1 MISITK
7 LHIKYYLLS
16 FLCTLSLGL
25 FGQHQYKGTVL
36 DAETQE
42 TLPFVNIGI
51 VNKGVG
57 TVSNFDGEF
66 YLEIDKADF
75 SNSDILQFSS
85 VGYKTV
91 QFKIS
96 EVNFNNTLFQKVVMQ
111 PEAMQLNEAIVTA
124 KYLKGKINDAIGFSY
139 PSKNKYGYWKGDGSL
154 GAELVTRISVD
165 KKKHFLKDFH
175 FYVNENYSDSVLVRI
190 NIYEGGTIYPE
201 DKLLKKNVTK
211 MIGNSPGEVIVD
223 LKPYNIIVDED
234 FSIGLELLEVYG
246 KRVGLV
252 LAADY
257 RPSTSYRRYVS
268 QGQWKTFRG
277 DAMTFYLNTST
288 LSDGDISQISDY
300 SRNKTLQNS
309 FKTPIINTNPIK
321 THRSITGFVFNNGE
335 PIENATV
342 QITESLKQTQ
352 TDAYGR
358 YNIMAQIGDVISFDY
373 LGFEK
378 VEREV
383 AETVH
388 NINVSMNFKVE
399 ELAGVTVTERARLKK
414 TEAEMFSEY
423 LTNDEFAKTAYGTLD
438 KKTIGHAITI
448 VDGKSLNLTAPNI
461 LAAIDG
467 KIAGV
472 RVGNVKVENPCF
484 GCSFTKVVVFI
495 RGGSGSINNLIPA
508 IFEVDGIIYEEVP
521 YFLDLNVI
529 ERIAVI
535 PGLAGVGRYGQVAAG
550 GVIAISTHVSN
561 FANKNGKN
569 IDQALIQRNI
579 YQHDA
584 IDKEQANK
592 NLPSYFQAL
601 LACNKFE
608 AAKKVYEE
616 NEKLYSSS
624 AYFFLD
630 AYIYFTANWKQ
641 EKFNNDI
648 ISNHQSLFENNINE
662 MKALAYAYQRVG
674 EFEKAN
680 KLYTSVF
687 VKRPNYAQ
695 SYRDMANS
703 YVEVDEVQKAANLYS
718 RYTKLLND
726 SFLVADTIG
735 LHPIITTEFNH
746 FLQHKTDYTISSEDL
761 KEVAAMREGTDTRLL
776 FEWNDDE
783 AEFDLQFVNPENRYF
798 VSNTSLN
805 NQNEYFGKQEYSS
818 SKEFFLESD
827 IKGEWIVNI
836 NYKGNKSGLPT
847 YLKVTAFTGYGTDNE
862 ESTIRIYRLSLKNV
876 NQNLFYLPTLGVD
889 KLN

>member
-1 MISITK
+1 MVLELK
-7 LHIKYYLLS
+7 RYKYLFFFY
-16 FLCTLSLGL
+16 FLCALNFSVFAQDQVRGVVIDSDT
-25 FGQHQYKGTVL
+25 K
-36 DAETQE
+36 E

-51 VNKGVG
+51 INKGVG
-57 TVSNFDGEF
+57 TVSNFDGKF
-66 YLEIDKADF
+66 YLEIDKANF
-75 SNSDILQFSS
+75 SNNDILQFSS
-85 VGYKTV
+85 VGYKTI

-96 EVNFNNTLFQKVVMQ
+96 EINFNNTLFQKVVME
-111 PEAMQLNEAIVTA
+111 PEAMQLNEAIVSA
-124 KYLKGKINDAIGFSY
+124 KFLKSKKDDVVGFSY
-139 PSKNKYGYWKGDGSL
+139 PSKNKFGYWKGDGSL

-165 KKKHFLKDFH
+165 KKKHYLKDFH

-190 NIYEGGTIYPE
+190 NVYKGGTIYPE

-211 MIGNSPGEVIVD
+211 MIGKSPGMVTVD
-223 LKPYNIIVDED
+223 LKPYNLIVDED
-234 FSIGLELLEVYG
+234 FSIGLELLKVYG

-277 DAMTFYLNTST
+277 DAMTFYVNTST

-321 THRSITGFVFNNGE
+321 THRSITGFVFNNGK
-335 PIENATV
+335 PVENATV
-342 QITESLKQTQ
+342 QIAESLKQTQ

-358 YNIMAQIGDVISFDY
+358 YTIMAQIGDVISFDY

-383 AETVH
+383 AETIH
-388 NINVSMNFKVE
+388 NINVTMNVMVE
-399 ELAGVTVTERARLKK
+399 ELAGVTVTERGRLKK

-423 LTNDEFAKTAYGTLD
+423 LTNDEITKTAYGTLD

-448 VDGKSLNLTAPNI
+448 VDGKSLNLSAPNI
-461 LAAIDG
+461 LAALDG

-472 RVGNVKVENPCF
+472 RIGNVTNGNTCF
-484 GCSFTKVVVFI
+484 GCTFTKVAVFI
-495 RGGSGSINNLIPA
+495 RGGKGSINNIRPA
-508 IFEVDGIIYEEVP
+508 IFEIDGVIYEDVP

-550 GVIAISTHVSN
+550 GVIAISTKHANYATKNNRNSDQAQIRNNIYEQDAISKEQV
-561 FANKNGKN
+561 NKNFPN
-569 IDQALIQRNI
+569 YLQALFASN
-579 YQHDA
+579 
-584 IDKEQANK
+584 
-592 NLPSYFQAL
+592 S
-601 LACNKFE
+601 FE

-624 AYFFLD
+624 ASFFLD
-630 AYIYFTANWKQ
+630 AYIYFTANWEQ

-648 ISNHQSLFENNINE
+648 ISNHQSLIENNINE
-662 MKALAYAYQRVG
+662 MKALAYAHQREG

-703 YVEVDEVQKAANLYS
+703 YVEVNEVQKAANLYS

-735 LHPIITTEFNH
+735 LHPIITTEFHH

-761 KEVAAMREGTDTRLL
+761 KEVAAMREGADTRLL

-805 NQNEYFGKQEYSS
+805 NQNEYFGKQENSS

-827 IKGEWIVNI
+827 IQGEWIINI

-847 YLKVTAFTGYGTDNE
+847 YLKVTAFSGYGTDNE

>member
-1 MISITK
+1 MVLELK
-7 LHIKYYLLS
+7 RYKYLYFFY
-16 FLCTLSLGL
+16 FLCALNFSVFAQDQVRGVVIDSDT
-25 FGQHQYKGTVL
+25 K
-36 DAETQE
+36 E

-57 TVSNFDGEF
+57 TVSNFDGKF
-66 YLEIDKADF
+66 NLEIDKTNF
-75 SNSDILQFSS
+75 SNYDILQFSS

-96 EVNFNNTLFQKVVMQ
+96 EVNFNNALFQKIVMQ
-111 PEAMQLNEAIVTA
+111 PEAMQLNEAIVSA
-124 KYLKGKINDAIGFSY
+124 KFLKSKKDDVVGFSY

-165 KKKHFLKDFH
+165 KKKHYLKDFH
-175 FYVNENYSDSVLVRI
+175 FYVNENYSDSVLLRI
-190 NIYEGGTIYPE
+190 NVYKGGTIYPE

-211 MIGNSPGEVIVD
+211 MIGKSSGKVTVD
-223 LKPYNIIVDED
+223 LKPYNLIVDED
-234 FSIGLELLEVYG
+234 FSIGLELLKVYG

-277 DAMTFYLNTST
+277 DAMTFYVNTST
-288 LSDGDISQISDY
+288 LSDGDISQISNY
-300 SRNKTLQNS
+300 SRNKTLQSS

-321 THRSITGFVFNNGE
+321 THRSITGFVFNNGK
-335 PIENATV
+335 PVENATV
-342 QITESLKQTQ
+342 QITASLKQTQ

-358 YNIMAQIGDVISFDY
+358 YTIMAQIGDVISFDY

-378 VEREV
+378 VERTV
-383 AETVH
+383 LETIH
-388 NINVSMNFKVE
+388 NINVTMNVMVE

-423 LTNDEFAKTAYGTLD
+423 LTSDQFAKTGFGTID
-438 KKTIGHAITI
+438 KKTTGNAITI
-448 VDGKSLNLTAPNI
+448 VNGKDLNLAGANI
-461 LAAIDG
+461 LDAIDG
-467 KIAGV
+467 KVPGL
-472 RVGNVKVENPCF
+472 RVLWETYREKY
-484 GCSFTKVVVFI
+484 VFI
-495 RGGSGSINNLIPA
+495 RSFSSINNNRKA

-521 YFLDLNVI
+521 YFLDVAAI
-529 ERIAVI
+529 DRVAVI
-535 PGLAGVGRYGQVAAG
+535 PGLAAATRYGQVAAG
-550 GVIAISTHVSN
+550 GIVAIRTKAAVYSRKRS
-561 FANKNGKN
+561 AEN
-569 IDQALIQRNI
+569 IDQAKIRNNV
-579 YQHDA
+579 YEHDA
-584 IDKEQANK
+584 ISKEQVNK
-592 NLPSYFQAL
+592 NLPSYLQAL
-601 LACNKFE
+601 FASNSFE
-608 AAKKVYEE
+608 AAKKLYQK

-624 AYFFLD
+624 ASFFLD
-630 AYIYFTANWKQ
+630 AYIYFTANWEQ

-662 MKALAYAYQRVG
+662 MKALAYAHQREG

-680 KLYTSVF
+680 KLYTSIF

-703 YVEVDEVQKAANLYS
+703 YVEVNEVQKAANLYS

-735 LHPIITTEFNH
+735 LHPVITTEFNH
-746 FLQHKTDYTISSEDL
+746 FLEHKTDYTISSEDL
-761 KEVAAMREGTDTRLL
+761 KEMAAMREGTDTRLL

-798 VSNTSLN
+798 VSSTSLN
-805 NQNEYFGKQEYSS
+805 NQNEYFGKPEYSS

-827 IKGEWIVNI
+827 IKGEWIINI

-847 YLKVTAFTGYGTDNE
+847 YLKVTAFSGYGTDNE

>member
-1 MISITK
+1 MKLITK
-7 LHIKYYLLS
+7 LHIRYCLLS
-16 FLCTLSLGL
+16 CLCTLSLGL
-25 FGQHQYKGTVL
+25 FGQHQFKGTVI
-36 DAETQE
+36 DAETKE

-57 TVSNFDGEF
+57 TVSKFDGKF
-66 YLEIDKADF
+66 YLEINKVNF
-75 SNSDILQFSS
+75 SNNDILQFSS

-96 EVNFNNTLFQKVVMQ
+96 EVNFNNLLFQKVVMQ
-111 PEAMQLNEAIVTA
+111 PQAMQLHEAIVSA
-124 KYLKGKINDAIGFSY
+124 KYLKGKKDDVIGFSY
-139 PSKNKYGYWKGDGSL
+139 PSKNKFGYWKGDGSL

-175 FYVNENYSDSVLVRI
+175 FYLNENYSDSVLVRI
-190 NIYEGGTIYPE
+190 NVYKGGTIYPE
-201 DKLLKKNVTK
+201 DKLLKKSVTK
-211 MIGNSPGEVIVD
+211 MIGKSPGMVTVD
-223 LKPYNIIVDED
+223 LKPYNLIVDED

-277 DAMTFYLNTST
+277 DAMTFYVNTST
-288 LSDGDISQISDY
+288 LSEDDISQISEY
-300 SRNKTLQNS
+300 ARHKTLQNS
-309 FKTPIINTNPIK
+309 FNTPQININPVQ
-321 THRSITGFVFNNGE
+321 THRSITGFVFNNGK
-335 PIENATV
+335 PVENATV
-342 QITESLKQTQ
+342 QIAESLKHTQ

-358 YNIMAQIGDVISFDY
+358 YTIMAQIGDVISFDY

-378 VEREV
+378 VERTV
-383 AETVH
+383 LETIH
-388 NINVSMNFKVE
+388 NINVTMNVMVE
-399 ELAGVTVTERARLKK
+399 ELEGVTVTERARLKK

-423 LTNDEFAKTAYGTLD
+423 LTNDEFAKTTFGTID
-438 KKTIGHAITI
+438 KKTSAHAITI
-448 VDGKSLNLTAPNI
+448 LRGEDLNLAGANI
-461 LAAIDG
+461 LDAIDG
-467 KIAGV
+467 KVPGLSV
-472 RVGNVKVENPCF
+472 RWESYREKY
-484 GCSFTKVVVFI
+484 VFI
-495 RGGSGSINNLIPA
+495 RSFSSINNNRKA
-508 IFEVDGIIYEEVP
+508 IFEVDGIIFEEVP
-521 YFLDLNVI
+521 YFLDVAAI
-529 ERIAVI
+529 DRVAVI
-535 PGLAGVGRYGQVAAG
+535 PGLAAATRYGQVAAG
-550 GVIAISTHVSN
+550 GIVAIRTKAAVYSRNQSAEN
-561 FANKNGKN
+561 M
-569 IDQALIQRNI
+569 DQSKIRNNV
-579 YQHDA
+579 YEFDA

-592 NLPSYFQAL
+592 NLPSYLQAL

-624 AYFFLD
+624 VYFFLD

-641 EKFNNDI
+641 EKFSNDI

-703 YVEVDEVQKAANLYS
+703 YVEVNEVQKAANLYS

-735 LHPIITTEFNH
+735 LHPVITTEFNH
-746 FLQHKTDYTISSEDL
+746 FLQHKTDYNISSEDL
-761 KEVAAMREGTDTRLL
+761 KEVAAMREGADTRLL

-827 IKGEWIVNI
+827 IQGEWIVNI

-847 YLKVTAFTGYGTDNE
+847 YFKVTSFSGYGTDNE
-862 ESTIRIYRLSLKNV
+862 ESITRIYRLSFKNV

-889 KLN
+889 RLN

>member
-1 MISITK
+1 MVLELK
-7 LHIKYYLLS
+7 RYKYLFFFY
-16 FLCTLSLGL
+16 FLCALNFSVFAQDQVRGVVIDSDT
-25 FGQHQYKGTVL
+25 K
-36 DAETQE
+36 E

-57 TVSNFDGEF
+57 TVSNFDGKF
-66 YLEIDKADF
+66 YLEIDKTNF
-75 SNSDILQFSS
+75 SNYDILQFSS

-96 EVNFNNTLFQKVVMQ
+96 EVNFNNALFQKIVMQ
-111 PEAMQLNEAIVTA
+111 PEAMQLNEAIVSA
-124 KYLKGKINDAIGFSY
+124 KFLKSKKDDVVGFSY

-165 KKKHFLKDFH
+165 KKKHYLKDFH

-190 NIYEGGTIYPE
+190 NVYKGGTIYPE

-211 MIGNSPGEVIVD
+211 MIGKSSGKVTVD
-223 LKPYNIIVDED
+223 LKPYNLIVDED
-234 FSIGLELLEVYG
+234 FSIGLELLKVYG

-277 DAMTFYLNTST
+277 DAMTFYVNTST

-321 THRSITGFVFNNGE
+321 THRSITGFVFNNGK
-335 PIENATV
+335 PVENATV
-342 QITESLKQTQ
+342 QITASLKQTQ

-358 YNIMAQIGDVISFDY
+358 YTIMAQIGDVISFDY

-378 VEREV
+378 VERTV
-383 AETVH
+383 LETIH
-388 NINVSMNFKVE
+388 NINVTMNVMVE

-423 LTNDEFAKTAYGTLD
+423 LTSDQFAKTGFGTSD
-438 KKTIGHAITI
+438 KKTTGNAITI
-448 VDGKSLNLTAPNI
+448 VNGKDLNLAGSNI
-461 LAAIDG
+461 LDAING
-467 KIAGV
+467 KVPGL
-472 RVGNVKVENPCF
+472 RVLWGNYREKY
-484 GCSFTKVVVFI
+484 VFI
-495 RGGSGSINNLIPA
+495 RGYGSINNKRKA

-521 YFLDLNVI
+521 YFLDVAAI
-529 ERIAVI
+529 DRVAVI
-535 PGLAGVGRYGQVAAG
+535 PGLAAATRYGQVAAG
-550 GVIAISTHVSN
+550 GIIAIRTKAAVYLRKGGT
-561 FANKNGKN
+561 KNS
-569 IDQALIQRNI
+569 DQAKIRNNI
-579 YQHDA
+579 YEHDA
-584 IDKEQANK
+584 ISKEQVNK
-592 NLPSYFQAL
+592 NSPNYLQAL
-601 LACNKFE
+601 FASNSFE

-624 AYFFLD
+624 ASFFLD
-630 AYIYFTANWKQ
+630 AYIYFTANWEQ

-648 ISNHQSLFENNINE
+648 LSNHQSLIENNINE
-662 MKALAYAYQRVG
+662 MKALAYAHQREG

-680 KLYTSVF
+680 KLYTSIF

-703 YVEVDEVQKAANLYS
+703 YVEVNEVQKVANLYS

-735 LHPIITTEFNH
+735 LHPVITTEFNH
-746 FLQHKTDYTISSEDL
+746 FLLHKTDYTISSEDL
-761 KEVAAMREGTDTRLL
+761 KEMAAKREGTDTRLL

-805 NQNEYFGKQEYSS
+805 NQNEYFGKQENSS

-827 IKGEWIVNI
+827 IQGEWIINI

-847 YLKVTAFTGYGTDNE
+847 YLKVTAFSGYGTDNE

>member
-1 MISITK
+1 MILINK
-7 LHIKYYLLS
+7 LHKKY
-16 FLCTLSLGL
+16 FLFLVLCISSIGL
-25 FGQHQYKGTVL
+25 FAQHQYKGTVL
-36 DAETQE
+36 DADTKE

-57 TVSNFDGEF
+57 TVSDFDGKF
-66 YLEIDKADF
+66 YLEIDKGNF
-75 SNSDILQFSS
+75 SKDDILQFSS

-91 QFKIS
+91 KFKIS
-96 EVNFNNTLFQKVVMQ
+96 EVNFSNALFQKVVMQ

-124 KYLKGKINDAIGFSY
+124 KYLKGKKDDVVGFSY
-139 PSKNKYGYWKGDGSL
+139 PSKNKFGYWKGDGSL
-154 GAELVTRISVD
+154 GAELLTRISVD
-165 KKKHFLKDFH
+165 KKKHYLKDFH

-190 NIYEGGTIYPE
+190 NIYKGGTIYPE

-211 MIGNSPGEVIVD
+211 MIGKSPGKITVD
-223 LKPYNIIVDED
+223 LKPYNLIVDED

-277 DAMTFYLNTST
+277 DAMTFYVNTTALN
-288 LSDGDISQISDY
+288 DGDIAQISDY
-300 SRNKTLQNS
+300 SRNKLLKNS
-309 FKTPIINTNPIK
+309 FQTPIINTNPIK
-321 THRSITGFVFNNGE
+321 THRSITGFVFNNGK
-335 PIENATV
+335 PVENATV

-358 YNIMAQIGDVISFDY
+358 YSIMARLGDVISYNY

-378 VEREV
+378 VERKV
-383 AETVH
+383 TETVH
-388 NINVSMNFKVE
+388 NINVSMNVKVE
-399 ELAGVTVTERARLKK
+399 ELTGVTVTERARLKK

-438 KKTIGHAITI
+438 KKTIGHSITI
-448 VDGKSLNLTAPNI
+448 LEGKSLNLTAPNI

-484 GCSFTKVVVFI
+484 GCSFTKVAVFI
-495 RGGSGSINNLIPA
+495 RGGSGSINNLRPA

-550 GVIAISTHVSN
+550 GVIAISTHFSN
-561 FANKNGKN
+561 FAGKDGKN

-579 YQHDA
+579 YKHDA
-584 IDKEQANK
+584 IDKQQANK
-592 NLPSYFQAL
+592 NLPGYLQAL
-601 LACNKFE
+601 LAGSSFE
-608 AAKKVYEE
+608 AAKKVYHE

-624 AYFFLD
+624 ASFFLD
-630 AYIYFTANWKQ
+630 AYIYFTANWEQ

-648 ISNHQSLFENNINE
+648 IANHQSLFENNINE
-662 MKALAYAYQRVG
+662 MKALAYAHQREG
-674 EFEKAN
+674 EFEKAK
-680 KLYTSVF
+680 KLYTNVF

-703 YVEVDEVQKAANLYS
+703 YVEVNEVQKAANLYS

-746 FLQHKTDYTISSEDL
+746 FLQHKTDFAISSEDL
-761 KEVAAMREGTDTRLL
+761 KEIVAMRKGTDTRLL

-783 AEFDLQFVNPENRYF
+783 AEFELQFVNPENRYF
-798 VSNTSLN
+798 VSRTSLN

-827 IKGEWIVNI
+827 IIGEWVVNI

-847 YLKVTAFTGYGTDNE
+847 YLKVTSFSGYGTDSE

-876 NQNLFYLPTLGVD
+876 NQNLFYLPTLGID

>member
-1 MISITK
+1 MVLELK
-7 LHIKYYLLS
+7 RYKYLFFFY
-16 FLCTLSLGL
+16 FLCALNFSVFAQDQIRGVVIDSDT
-25 FGQHQYKGTVL
+25 K
-36 DAETQE
+36 E

-57 TVSNFDGEF
+57 TVSNFDGKF
-66 YLEIDKADF
+66 YLEIDKTNF
-75 SNSDILQFSS
+75 SNYDILQFSS

-96 EVNFNNTLFQKVVMQ
+96 EVNFNNALFQKIVMQ
-111 PEAMQLNEAIVTA
+111 PEAMQLNEAIVSA
-124 KYLKGKINDAIGFSY
+124 KFLKSKKDDVVGFSY

-165 KKKHFLKDFH
+165 KKKHYLKDFH

-190 NIYEGGTIYPE
+190 NVYKGGTIYPE

-211 MIGNSPGEVIVD
+211 MIGKSSGKVTVD
-223 LKPYNIIVDED
+223 LKPYNLIVDED
-234 FSIGLELLEVYG
+234 FSIGLELLKVYG

-277 DAMTFYLNTST
+277 DAMTFYVNTST
-288 LSDGDISQISDY
+288 LSDGDISQISNY
-300 SRNKTLQNS
+300 SRNKTLQSS

-321 THRSITGFVFNNGE
+321 THRSITGFVFNNGK
-335 PIENATV
+335 PVENATV
-342 QITESLKQTQ
+342 QIAESLKQTQ

-358 YNIMAQIGDVISFDY
+358 YTIMAQIGDVISFDY

-378 VEREV
+378 VERTV
-383 AETVH
+383 LETIH
-388 NINVSMNFKVE
+388 NINVTMNVMVE

-461 LAAIDG
+461 LAAING

-484 GCSFTKVVVFI
+484 GCSFTKVAVFI
-495 RGGSGSINNLIPA
+495 RGGKGSINNIRPA
-508 IFEVDGIIYEEVP
+508 IFEIDGVIYEDVP

-550 GVIAISTHVSN
+550 GVIAISTKH
-561 FANKNGKN
+561 ANYATKNN
-569 IDQALIQRNI
+569 RASDQAQIRNNI
-579 YQHDA
+579 YEHDA
-584 IDKEQANK
+584 ISKEQVNK
-592 NLPSYFQAL
+592 NLPSYLQAL
-601 LACNKFE
+601 FASNSFE
-608 AAKKVYEE
+608 VAKKVYQK

-624 AYFFLD
+624 ASFFLD
-630 AYIYFTANWKQ
+630 AYIYFTANWEQ

-648 ISNHQSLFENNINE
+648 ISNHQSLIENNINE
-662 MKALAYAYQRVG
+662 MKALAYAHQREG

-680 KLYTSVF
+680 KLYTSIF

-703 YVEVDEVQKAANLYS
+703 YVEVNEVQKAANLYS

-735 LHPIITTEFNH
+735 LHPVITTEFNH
-746 FLQHKTDYTISSEDL
+746 FLEHKTDYTISSEDL
-761 KEVAAMREGTDTRLL
+761 KEMAAMREGTDTRLL

-798 VSNTSLN
+798 VSSTSLN
-805 NQNEYFGKQEYSS
+805 NQNEYFGKPEYSS

-827 IKGEWIVNI
+827 IKGEWIINI

-847 YLKVTAFTGYGTDNE
+847 YLKVTAFSGYGTDNE